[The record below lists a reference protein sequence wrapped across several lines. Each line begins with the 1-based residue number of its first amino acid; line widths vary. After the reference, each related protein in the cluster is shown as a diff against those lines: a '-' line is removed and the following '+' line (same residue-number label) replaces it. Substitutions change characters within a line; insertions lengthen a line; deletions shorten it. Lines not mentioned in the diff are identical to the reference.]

1 MPVALIRIALV
12 AIFFAALGGFDTRAE
27 TVQPIPALT
36 AHLIDE
42 TDTLSP
48 AQRQALE
55 QQLAAI
61 EQSKGSQVV
70 VLMVPSTAPEDIAS
84 YANRVGN
91 AWKIGR
97 SAVGDGVLV
106 VVAKNDRKIRIEVAK
121 ALEGAIPDLAAARII
136 DSAMKPRLRE
146 GDYAGG
152 LQAAVGQIGALIAG
166 EHLPAPQTD
175 AAPSNGSN
183 RFDWGELAIFLF
195 LGVMLG
201 GPLVRA
207 LFGNSLGSVLTGGLA
222 AAVAYLVTTSV
233 VLAGLAGLA
242 ALAYTLLSSVSR
254 VTSGSG
260 HGGGGWGGFGGGGGG
275 SSGGGG
281 WSGGSSGGG
290 FSSGGGGDFG
300 GGGASGDW

>member
-1 MPVALIRIALV
+1 MPVALIRIALI
-12 AIFFAALGGFDTRAE
+12 AIVFAAFGGMGASAQTL
-27 TVQPIPALT
+27 QPIPALT
-36 AHLIDE
+36 AHLVDE
-42 TDTLSP
+42 TGTLSP
-48 AQRQALE
+48 TQRQALE

-70 VLMVPSTAPEDIAS
+70 VLMVSTTAPEDIAS

-97 SAVGDGVLV
+97 HAVGDGVLV

-146 GDYAGG
+146 GDFAGG

-166 EHLPAPQTD
+166 ESLPAPQANAP
-175 AAPSNGSN
+175 AADGSD
-183 RFDWGELAIFLF
+183 RFDWGQLAIFLF

-201 GPLVRA
+201 GPVVRA
-207 LFGNSLGSVLTGGLA
+207 LFGNTLGSVLTGGLA
-222 AAVAYLVTTSV
+222 AAAAYLVTSSL

-254 VTSGSG
+254 VASGRG
-260 HGGGGWGGFGGGGGG
+260 HGGGMGGFGGGGSG
-275 SSGGGG
+275 SGG

>member
-1 MPVALIRIALV
+1 MPVALIRLALT
-12 AIFFAALGGFDTRAE
+12 AIFFVAFGGSDTRAE

-42 TDTLSP
+42 TGTLSP

-55 QQLAAI
+55 QQLATI

-70 VLMVPSTAPEDIAS
+70 VLMVPTTAPEDIAS

-97 SAVGDGVLV
+97 HAVGDGVLL

-146 GDYAGG
+146 GDYVGG
-152 LQAAVGQIGALIAG
+152 LQAAVGQIGALIGG
-166 EHLPAPQTD
+166 EPLPAPQTD

-207 LFGNSLGSVLTGGLA
+207 LFGNTLGSVLTGGLA
-222 AAVAYLVTTSV
+222 AAVAYLLTTSV

-260 HGGGGWGGFGGGGGG
+260 HGGGFGGGGVG

-281 WSGGSSGGG
+281 WSSGSSGGG